1 MTEFHPAFSNTT
13 GSSSLRWFIA
23 ILLNTEIG
31 VKGETVVFE
40 RAPDLSRMQTRSH
53 EAKISARTKVC
64 RARSDWVGMPR
75 GRFSVVDPRLGIEMR
90 RSAEAVHRVASRWR
104 AAIVEVA

>member
-53 EAKISARTKVC
+53 EAKMSAYATKDDLWP
-64 RARSDWVGMPR
+64 SP
-75 GRFSVVDPRLGIEMR
+75 LEKN
-90 RSAEAVHRVASRWR
+90 E
-104 AAIVEVA
+104 IVF